1 MKLIITLSQIL
12 SFKPC
17 VPRTEAA
24 IRQFGRRPGPDE
36 AIPLVAMAD
45 AGLTLNDLCWI
56 LARTHREILVAWAAD
71 CAERKIEYAEA
82 RLSDFE
88 ARRPDDTRPRNAI
101 AAAKRCVDGI
111 REKVDTAEL
120 RHRRN
125 AAYAAYAAAANAYAD
140 AADAAYA
147 DAAYAA
153 AAAAAYAADA
163 NTTRKEH
170 RDWCRARL
178 REYLS
183 GERPLAAAKETP

>member
-24 IRQFGRRPGPDE
+24 IRQFGRRHGPDE

-45 AGLTLNDLCWI
+45 ALTLNDLCWI

-125 AAYAAYAAAANAYAD
+125 AAYAAAAYAANAYAADAAYAAAADAAAYAADAAD

-147 DAAYAA
+147 
-153 AAAAAYAADA
+153 ADA
-163 NTTRKEH
+163 VRKEH

-183 GERPLAAAKETP
+183 DPVAAR